1 MLYGERNVMQL
12 SRKIFVEHER
22 DSKTSCPH
30 QSTISFKLQMGH
42 RHRLSRVFQRVFQRP
57 TPRAGQVFKGAL
69 SLREGRE
76 GPGDEVGFHNDRV
89 LV

>member
-30 QSTISFKLQMGH
+30 QITISFKLQMGH
-42 RHRLSRVFQRVFQRP
+42 RHRLSRVFQRP
-57 TPRAGQVFKGAL
+57 SPRAGQVFKGAL

-76 GPGDEVGFHNDRV
+76 GPGDEVGFHTDRA